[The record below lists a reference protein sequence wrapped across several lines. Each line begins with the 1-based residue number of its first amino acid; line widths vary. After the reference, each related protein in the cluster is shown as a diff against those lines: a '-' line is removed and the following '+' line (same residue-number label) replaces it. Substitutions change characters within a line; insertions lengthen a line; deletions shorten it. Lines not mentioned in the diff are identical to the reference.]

1 MQSKLFLSIIISF
14 LFTTDCS
21 QTQNTGLNL
30 NLDFETIQNGKP
42 VDWDIYPKRNYTVSL
57 DSVNVKSGKYSL
69 SIEFTGD
76 TASGKPIFI
85 VLPNIYEGKNITL
98 SGYIKTENVTDG
110 YAGLWMRIDP
120 QIAFD
125 NMHNRGITGTTGWK
139 KYEITLPMNPAKT
152 KRIVVGGMLV
162 GKGKMWMD
170 DLHITIDGKDI
181 RDAKICK
188 NELSPAENDEEFD
201 AGSKIQFPDLNK
213 QKINDLELLG
223 RIWGFLKY
231 HHPALATGNYN
242 WDYEL
247 FRMLPEYLK
256 ITDNAKRDEFLLQW
270 IGKYGEIAKCET
282 CEETPADAFLKPDLS
297 WVDKSNMNQQLKDL
311 LHKIYSNRSQGDH
324 FYINSKT
331 AVGNP
336 EFLHEDPYPQMR
348 CPDAGFRLLA
358 LYRYWNMI
366 QYFYPNKYLT
376 DKNWN
381 TVLKEYIPK
390 FILAGTQL
398 DYELIAL
405 KLIGEIDDSH
415 AQLLEGREKIDS
427 LRGNWIAPFQ
437 VRFIENQLVV
447 TKYYKPD
454 LQTESGLKV
463 GDIITQIN
471 GKAVKTIVDS
481 VKEYYPASNESAR
494 LRDMAN
500 DILQSNI
507 QTIQINYISYNQT
520 KQKDLSLYDI
530 QDMYRY
536 MYKKDTTLCYKL
548 LNDNIGYI
556 TLKSIKEEDIN
567 GIWQDFENT
576 KGIIIDIRNYPSSS
590 IAAASLWSYFVS
602 NSTPYVKFTKRN
614 PDNPG
619 EFTFTLF
626 DVIYGSKEQYHGK
639 LAVLVNEETQSNAE
653 FNTMAFRAGTNTT
666 IIGSQTAGA
675 DGNVSDIY
683 LPGGLKTWISS
694 IGVYYPDGRQTQRV
708 GIVPDIVVKPTI
720 EGIRDGRDE
729 LLEKAIEIIN
739 SGK

>member
-1 MQSKLFLSIIISF
+1 MNA
-14 LFTTDCS
+14 TC
-21 QTQNTGLNL
+21 LNL

-42 VDWDIYPKRNYTVSL
+42 TVWQIYPKKNYTVSL
-57 DSVNVKSGKYSL
+57 DSVTVKSGKYSL

-110 YAGLWMRIDP
+110 WAGFWMRIDP

-125 NMHNRGITGTTGWK
+125 NMQQRGVTGTTNWK
-139 KYEITLPMNPAKT
+139 KYEITLRMNPAKT
-152 KRIVVGGMLV
+152 KQIYVGGMLV

-181 RDAKICK
+181 KDAKICK

-270 IGKYGEIAKCET
+270 IGKYGEIPKCET

-311 LHKIYSNRSQGDH
+311 LHKIYLNRSQGDH
-324 FYINSKT
+324 FYINTKT
-331 AVGNP
+331 TVGNP
-336 EFLHEDPYPQMR
+336 EFLHEDSYPQMR

-398 DYELIAL
+398 DYELTAL
-405 KLIGEIDDSH
+405 KLIGELDDSH
-415 AQLLEGREKIDS
+415 AQLLEGGQKIDS

-447 TKYYKPD
+447 TNYYNPD
-454 LQTESGLKV
+454 LQTATGLKV

-471 GKAVKTIVDS
+471 GKAVKAIVDS
-481 VKEYYPASNESAR
+481 VKEYYPASNEAAR
-494 LRDMAN
+494 MRDIAKDMLCSTNQA
-500 DILQSNI
+500 
-507 QTIQINYISYNQT
+507 IQINYISYNQT
-520 KQKDLSLYDI
+520 KQKDLSLYDR
-530 QDMYRY
+530 QDMYQY

-548 LNDNIGYI
+548 LNNNIGYI

-567 GIWQDFENT
+567 SIWQDFENT

-602 NSTPYVKFTKRN
+602 KSTPFVKFTIWN

-619 EFTFTLF
+619 EFTFIPF
-626 DVIYGSKEQYHGK
+626 NVVYGSEEQYHGK

-653 FNTMAFRAGTNTT
+653 FNVMAFRAGTNTT

-708 GIVPDIVVKPTI
+708 GIVPDIIIKPTI
-720 EGIRDGRDE
+720 KGIQEGRDE
-729 LLEKAIEIIN
+729 LMEKAIEIIY
-739 SGK
+739 SDK